1 METSD
6 INENE
11 FKDYPNPESERKTPL
26 ILLIIIILLVVAIGI
41 MGYIL
46 YNNSKELKDSHE
58 ANLLL
63 KEEKV
68 ELEGKLNSLITEYD
82 SIMTENDSIN
92 ALLKTEQ
99 EKIRRLLKYRA
110 SDATKIVMYKKEL
123 ETLRDVMRSYIV
135 QIDSLNTKNL
145 ELTAENVRVRTR
157 LREVESDKE
166 KLTKETE
173 ELSSKVQMASVLTAK
188 NVNVEALNKN
198 SKPKDKAS
206 KIEKVKVCFTIRE
219 NAIAQPGTK
228 DIYLRIIRPD
238 DVVLTSDINNIF
250 DYNGEKVVYSAMRQ
264 LEYDNKDIDMC
275 IYWDR
280 DEELID
286 GIYTVILY
294 CEGYEIGY
302 TTFALK

>member
-1 METSD
+1 METSGN
-6 INENE
+6 NETE
-11 FKDYPNPESERKTPL
+11 FKDYPNQESERKTPL
-26 ILLIIIILLVVAIGI
+26 ILLIIIIILVVAIGI
-41 MGYIL
+41 MGYKL
-46 YNNSKELKDSHE
+46 YDDSRELKKSYE

-63 KEEKV
+63 KEQKMEF
-68 ELEGKLNSLITEYD
+68 EGKLHSLITEYD
-82 SIMTENDSIN
+82 SLMTQNDSVN
-92 ALLKTEQ
+92 VLLKTEQ

-135 QIDSLNTKNL
+135 QIDSLNIRNE
-145 ELTAENVRVRTR
+145 ELTAENVIVRTR

-166 KLTKETE
+166 KLSE
-173 ELSSKVQMASVLTAK
+173 EAQALSFKVQVASVLTAK
-188 NVNVEALNKN
+188 NVVAEALNKN
-198 SKPKDKAS
+198 SKPKNKVS
-206 KIEKVKVCFTIRE
+206 KVEKIKICFTVRE

-228 DIYLRIIRPD
+228 DVYLRIIRPD
-238 DVVLTSDINNIF
+238 DIILTSDINNNF
-250 DYNGEKVVYSAMRQ
+250 EYNNEKVIYSAMRQ

-280 DEELID
+280 DEELIP
-286 GIYTVILY
+286 GIYSVILY